1 MSCLQNE
8 ELLEDIFE
16 EVKEAFPYLSTG
28 KQIEIANNR
37 FEEMCQ

>member
-1 MSCLQNE
+1 MSCFQNE

-37 FEEMCQ
+37 FEELCQ

>member
-28 KQIEIANNR
+28 KQIEIANDR
-37 FEEMCQ
+37 FEDLCQ